1 MENTK
6 KREKTIYDDSLSGI
20 FFRSGLMMLVML
32 LIACVAIGAVVLFAG
47 GSDSREGIKLIFF
60 WIWKITNVPCRCMK
74 RH

>member
-32 LIACVAIGAVVLFAG
+32 LIACVAIGAVV
-47 GSDSREGIKLIFF
+47 FF
-60 WIWKITNVPCRCMK
+60 YKAF
-74 RH
+74 